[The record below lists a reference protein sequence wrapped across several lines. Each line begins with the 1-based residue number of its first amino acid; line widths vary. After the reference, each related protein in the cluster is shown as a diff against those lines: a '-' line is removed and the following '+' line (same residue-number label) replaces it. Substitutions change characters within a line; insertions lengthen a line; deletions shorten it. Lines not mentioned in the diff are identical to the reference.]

1 MIEAEQLHARILDE
15 LDLSKEVEDEE
26 LTRIIY
32 RVLREAESR
41 EYLLLNVKTGRR
53 TFSMRKK
60 GESSSRTN
68 GFSLKRS

>member
-32 RVLREAESR
+32 RVFRKALNNSLPNAVFTFNGRYSLLSASR
-41 EYLLLNVKTGRR
+41 NTR
-53 TFSMRKK
+53 
-60 GESSSRTN
+60 
-68 GFSLKRS
+68 

>member
-26 LTRIIY
+26 LKRIIY

-41 EYLLLNVKTGRR
+41 EYQPLNVKTA
-53 TFSMRKK
+53 
-60 GESSSRTN
+60 
-68 GFSLKRS
+68 

>member
-32 RVLREAESR
+32 RVLRC
-41 EYLLLNVKTGRR
+41 LLYT
-53 TFSMRKK
+53 SDAAD
-60 GESSSRTN
+60 E
-68 GFSLKRS
+68 